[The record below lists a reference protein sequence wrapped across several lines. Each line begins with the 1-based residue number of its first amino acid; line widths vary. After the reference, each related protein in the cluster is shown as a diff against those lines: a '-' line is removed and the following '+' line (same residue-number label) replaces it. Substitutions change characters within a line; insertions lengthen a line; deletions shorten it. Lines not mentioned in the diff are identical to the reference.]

1 PRHGRDPP
9 ARHRRRGRGDPG
21 TGALLLQRRHRPTR
35 GGHCRTPD
43 AGVRAGPRQPAGHA
57 RRAPARGRDR
67 LRRRHLRPGRTPS
80 LAARTLDPRGGQRRR
95 RPARPARHPPGAADR
110 HGDGRALR
118 RRAGRRPPQP
128 GAGPAPA
135 DGLAGRPDPVPRLRH
150 AHLAAAVRRRR
161 PGHRG
166 HPQTCAR
173 AAGAWAGTSRMSR
186 LPLPRAVRAA
196 GLALL
201 AILALGACTPAAD
214 QALGTLE
221 YDRITLPAPAAER
234 IASIEVREGER
245 VEAGQ
250 RLLVLEANRG
260 EAQLAA
266 SEAEVARQRQVLEE
280 LRNGARSEDIAQA
293 RANLA
298 AAEAQAR
305 DARAYYQRVQPLGA
319 RQLVAAAEVDRA
331 RAAAGSADA
340 QVAVARA
347 ALQELQNGARP
358 EQVAQAEA
366 ALAAAEAQLRG
377 QADTTGR
384 LEV

>member
-1 PRHGRDPP
+1 
-9 ARHRRRGRGDPG
+9 
-21 TGALLLQRRHRPTR
+21 
-35 GGHCRTPD
+35 
-43 AGVRAGPRQPAGHA
+43 
-57 RRAPARGRDR
+57 
-67 LRRRHLRPGRTPS
+67 
-80 LAARTLDPRGGQRRR
+80 
-95 RPARPARHPPGAADR
+95 
-110 HGDGRALR
+110 
-118 RRAGRRPPQP
+118 
-128 GAGPAPA
+128 
-135 DGLAGRPDPVPRLRH
+135 
-150 AHLAAAVRRRR
+150 
-161 PGHRG
+161 
-166 HPQTCAR
+166 
-173 AAGAWAGTSRMSR
+173 MSR

-358 EQVAQAEA
+358 EQLAQAEA
-366 ALAAAEAQLRG
+366 ALAGAEAQLRG

-384 LEV
+384 LEVVAPRAGRVDSLPYRAGDEAPVGAPLAVLLVGENPYARIYVPEPLRPQVEVGQAVRVHVGAKGERSYPGRVRMVRSEPAFTPYYALTGKDAARLSYLAEVELEGAGDLPAGLPLRVEFGDAR

>member
-1 PRHGRDPP
+1 
-9 ARHRRRGRGDPG
+9 
-21 TGALLLQRRHRPTR
+21 
-35 GGHCRTPD
+35 
-43 AGVRAGPRQPAGHA
+43 
-57 RRAPARGRDR
+57 
-67 LRRRHLRPGRTPS
+67 
-80 LAARTLDPRGGQRRR
+80 
-95 RPARPARHPPGAADR
+95 
-110 HGDGRALR
+110 
-118 RRAGRRPPQP
+118 
-128 GAGPAPA
+128 
-135 DGLAGRPDPVPRLRH
+135 
-150 AHLAAAVRRRR
+150 
-161 PGHRG
+161 
-166 HPQTCAR
+166 
-173 AAGAWAGTSRMSR
+173 
-186 LPLPRAVRAA
+186 
-196 GLALL
+196 ALL

-366 ALAAAEAQLRG
+366 ALAGAEAQLRG

-384 LEV
+384 LEVVAPRAGRVDSLPYRAGDEAPVGAPLAVLLVGENPYARI